1 MPKQK
6 AYTTAKPNKNG
17 LILTLNKQQLDKK
30 IRKTSAPASQLHLN
44 KKAYNRKEK
53 HPKKTFTE

>member
-6 AYTTAKPNKNG
+6 TYTSKKPNKNG

-30 IRKTSAPASQLHLN
+30 IRKSAAPASQMHLN

-53 HPKKTFTE
+53 HPKNTVAE